1 MSDTSAFGPPPET
14 TETTDTDEAENEQSA
29 EATEPATQNATKASP
44 AQAEED
50 DTEDEKPKLVYA
62 NAGAWVNGWL
72 LPRYRRAL
80 GGGKRRWDP
89 NWWRY
94 EEAGGALEALWQA
107 WEHLRLEPGTG
118 IAVFYRDYFY
128 PIMDQITAPDG
139 PFWNYY
145 NKPDSVPGNEIPP
158 AWDTTST
165 PRGWFREAGHPRDQ

>member
-1 MSDTSAFGPPPET
+1 MSDTSAFNPPPEII
-14 TETTDTDEAENEQSA
+14 ETDETENEKSVESA
-29 EATEPATQNATKASP
+29 ESRSDTAR
-44 AQAEED
+44 EE
-50 DTEDEKPKLVYA
+50 TGEDESPKLVYP

-80 GGGKRRWDP
+80 EGGKRRWDP

-118 IAVFYRDYFY
+118 IAVFYRDYLY
-128 PIMDQITAPDG
+128 PIMDQITGPDG

-145 NKPDSVPGNEIPP
+145 NKPEPIASNEIPP
-158 AWDTTST
+158 AWETTAT
-165 PRGWFREAGHPRDQ
+165 PPGWFREEDDPREQ